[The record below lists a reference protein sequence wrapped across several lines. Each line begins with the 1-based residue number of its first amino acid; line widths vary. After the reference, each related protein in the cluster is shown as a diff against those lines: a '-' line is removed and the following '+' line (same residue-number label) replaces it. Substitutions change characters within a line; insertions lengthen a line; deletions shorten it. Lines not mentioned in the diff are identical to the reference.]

1 MTDFVVDL
9 DLATSF
15 MLVLARTSA
24 WVIAAPVFSTKG
36 LAPIARLAVAV
47 ALALFLTPLAPIEDV
62 PADTGHFVVAVL
74 VNIGIGLALGFL
86 TGLILAAIEIAGSL
100 ADLFSGFSFGTLLDP
115 VSGSQSAAFARL
127 STVVFLGLMFAMD
140 GYRQLIAGFALS
152 FQALPIDASPGLNEN
167 LPSILGSALSGVFV
181 AALQIGAPLLGVL
194 ILTEVALAVATRFV
208 PQANA
213 VVVGLPV
220 KALVALSAAG
230 AMLATLP
237 GHLSLLLDPA
247 LRLPGQVLLP

>member
-1 MTDFVVDL
+1 MADVVVDL

-15 MLVLARTSA
+15 LLVLARTSA
-24 WVIAAPVFSTKG
+24 WVIAAPLFSTKG
-36 LAPIARLAVAV
+36 LAPVARLAVAV
-47 ALALFLTPLAPIEDV
+47 ALAMFLTPLAPIENL
-62 PADTGHFVVAVL
+62 PPDTGHFVVQVL
-74 VNIGIGLALGFL
+74 LNIGIGLAIGFL

-100 ADLFSGFSFGTLLDP
+100 ADLFSGFSYGTLLDP
-115 VSGSQSAAFARL
+115 VSGSQSAAFSRL
-127 STVVFLGLMFAMD
+127 ATVTFLGLMFAMD

-152 FQALPIDASPGLNEN
+152 FDAIPLGAA
-167 LPSILGSALSGVFV
+167 PSLSADAASMLGSALTGVFI

-237 GHLSLLLDPA
+237 GHLTLLLDPA
-247 LRLPGQVLLP
+247 LRLPGQVLP